1 MVLEACKQEY
11 QRLHAEHEN
20 LKRMY
25 ESNRRNCQDIKNI
38 TTKISQQL
46 KGKKPNSN
54 IDFDEE
60 KIKKLLSRQA
70 RKKRL
75 RYYNDNDDSDAADD
89 EDYGQSDS
97 TDDDVGE
104 LSERESVDE
113 EAAAAKKRSKAKKVT
128 KTSSH
133 GRRQ

>member
-1 MVLEACKQEY
+1 
-11 QRLHAEHEN
+11 
-20 LKRMY
+20 MY

-38 TTKISQQL
+38 TTKILQQL
-46 KGKKPNSN
+46 KGKKSNSK
-54 IDFDEE
+54 IEFDEE
-60 KIKKLLSRQA
+60 KIKKILSRQA

-75 RYYNDNDDSDAADD
+75 RYYYDNDDSDAADD
-89 EDYGQSDS
+89 EDDGQSDG
-97 TDDDVGE
+97 TDYDDGE

-113 EAAAAKKRSKAKKVT
+113 EAAATKKRSKAKKVT